1 MNILILG
8 SGGIAHTHAQA
19 LQSSKAFNLVGVC
32 GNDSE
37 QVQAFAQKY
46 NILGYTDFEAIL
58 ADKNIHTISV
68 CTPSGLHFAQ
78 GMKIAAAGKHILME
92 KPIALNVPE
101 AQKLIQTCQA
111 QKVFIGAF
119 FQRRLE
125 ADVMELKKLI
135 DSGKLGS
142 VFHIS
147 LQMNWYR
154 SPEYYA
160 AGGWRGTWA
169 MDGGGA
175 LMNQS
180 IHYIDMICNLL
191 GDPQNVFARTRT
203 CMHNIEV
210 DDLTMAI
217 IEFKNGATCSYQ
229 VTTAAYPGFE
239 TRVEVY
245 GTSGSATMVNEK
257 LMSINTVDGFSFK
270 RDKLHSGA
278 VSTPDV
284 DFENHAKLYQHFAH
298 KLNIGPEF
306 DNQHRLEL
314 LRPNELIAAIYRSSQ
329 ENSLVTIGSAN
340 L

>member
-46 NILGYTDFEAIL
+46 NIISYTDFEAVL
-58 ADKNIHTISV
+58 TDKSIHIISV

-78 GMKIAAAGKHILME
+78 GMKIAAAGKHVLME

-101 AQKLIQTCQA
+101 AQKVIQTCRVQR
-111 QKVFIGAF
+111 VFIGAF

-125 ADVMELKKLI
+125 SDVIELKTLI

-142 VFHIS
+142 VFHLS

-191 GDPQNVFARTRT
+191 GDPQSVFARART

-217 IEFKNGATCSYQ
+217 IQFKNGSTCSYQ

-239 TRVEVY
+239 TRIEVY
-245 GTSGSATMVNEK
+245 GTNGSATMVNEK
-257 LMSINTVDGFSFK
+257 LMSINTLDGAGFK
-270 RDKLHSGA
+270 REQSQSGA

-284 DFENHAKLYQHFAH
+284 SFENHAKLYQMFAD
-298 KLNIGPEF
+298 KLNISTEF
-306 DNQHRLEL
+306 NDTHAWEL
-314 LRPNELIAAIYRSSQ
+314 LRPNELIASIYKSSR
-329 ENSLVTIGSAN
+329 ENNLVTIGN
-340 L
+340 